1 RLGIATLRDRV
12 EVLEQPFAD
21 HDDAEVARPE
31 VLLGAVGDTALTDP
45 GDDVLVDDVAR
56 DPAAVLVL
64 DRAHPGRH
72 ALFHVRLPPL
82 RHTHE
87 DPGDAERILV
97 VDRNAPFEM
106 IAEIEAVRPQRDA
119 AYGPIR
125 IVLVGILAHPLV
137 DEAVVEFL
145 ELELQV
151 LAGIGPLLAAEPK

>member
-1 RLGIATLRDRV
+1 QGVSLVVLKRNPLDAFLFLEEGQLDAIGDVRVADDRLGIATLRDRV

-72 ALFHVRLPPL
+72 ALLHVRLAPL

-87 DPGDAERILV
+87 EPGDAERILV

-119 AYGPIR
+119 PYGP
-125 IVLVGILAHPLV
+125 
-137 DEAVVEFL
+137 
-145 ELELQV
+145 
-151 LAGIGPLLAAEPK
+151 